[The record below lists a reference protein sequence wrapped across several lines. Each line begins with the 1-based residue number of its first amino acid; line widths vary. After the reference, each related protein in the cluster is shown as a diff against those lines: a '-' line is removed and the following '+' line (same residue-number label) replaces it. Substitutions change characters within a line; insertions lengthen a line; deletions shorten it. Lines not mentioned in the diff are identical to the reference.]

1 MSSSKPILGDPTT
14 RVLVGLAT
22 SLSSSVDD
30 GFGVS
35 SAERAGWNIFFALFN
50 VLDRAVNRDVAFFK
64 AISTSMV
71 WRIVSTC
78 DQVVCAPRRM
88 NR

>member
-1 MSSSKPILGDPTT
+1 M
-14 RVLVGLAT
+14 GLAT

-35 SAERAGWNIFFALFN
+35 SAEAGWNIFFALFN
-50 VLDRAVNRDVAFFK
+50 VLDRAVNREVAFFK

-78 DQVVCAPRRM
+78 AQVVWAPRRM
-88 NR
+88 NRCMSASLGWAPMEQ